1 MHVCLSL
8 SAIQHLWSTR
18 DWQSIKLPLQYHKV
32 EAYRYVRQQVE
43 NPEEADNDTTISTVA
58 SLALLEASLWE
69 IRAGPAAGSIQNIIT
84 HLLGLRKIV
93 ETYLKPKDSEQSLL
107 QRTIKM

>member
-1 MHVCLSL
+1 M
-8 SAIQHLWSTR
+8 
-18 DWQSIKLPLQYHKV
+18 PLQYHKA

-43 NPEEADNDTTISTVA
+43 NPRKGNNDTTITTVA

-84 HLLGLRKIV
+84 HLVGLQKIV
-93 ETYLKPKDSEQSLL
+93 ETYLKPADTEGSLF
-107 QRTIKM
+107 QRTIQM